1 MYFLYIVQER
11 RKSRDDQKR
20 DLALLENREDLWRTQ
35 LDDKNAE
42 IVEMSKRIN
51 VRKYFNPF
59 IQNGIFHLKIFYP
72 VGMVHYLLQRVVV
85 KIYIFSLYQSKAF

>member
-1 MYFLYIVQER
+1 MVFKIFFLYIVQER

-51 VRKYFNPF
+51 V
-59 IQNGIFHLKIFYP
+59 
-72 VGMVHYLLQRVVV
+72 
-85 KIYIFSLYQSKAF
+85 SL

>member
-1 MYFLYIVQER
+1 MCFQIFFLYIVQER

-51 VRKYFNPF
+51 VR
-59 IQNGIFHLKIFYP
+59 L
-72 VGMVHYLLQRVVV
+72 
-85 KIYIFSLYQSKAF
+85 